1 MESPQRRA
9 ATCFSLSMYDSL
21 LQRLNELVPLNVDQQ
36 KQLCQLVQVSD
47 HPKDD
52 VLVEKGE
59 VCDRLYFVVAGVLRS
74 ATDYEDKE
82 VTRWLCF
89 ADHFATAYFSFT
101 YRQPSEDTICALT
114 DVKLLSISYHSL
126 QYLIAQD
133 TIWVDLNRRLLEH
146 YYTILLERVMSFQ
159 TQSTAERYERLL
171 DEQPTI
177 EDEVPLGCIA
187 SYLGMTQETLSRIR
201 RRRKGRS

>member
-1 MESPQRRA
+1 
-9 ATCFSLSMYDSL
+9 MYEPL
-21 LQRLNELVPLNVDQQ
+21 LQRLNELVPLSAGQQ
-36 KQLCQLVQVSD
+36 QQLCQLVQVSE

-52 VLVEKGE
+52 VLVGKGE
-59 VCDRLYFVVAGVLRS
+59 VCDRLYFVIDGVLR
-74 ATDYEDKE
+74 AFTDCEDKE

-89 ADHFATAYFSFT
+89 ADHFATSYFSFT
-101 YRQPSEDTICALT
+101 YRQPSEDAICALT
-114 DVKLLSISYHSL
+114 DAKLLSITYHSL

-133 TIWVDLNRRLLEH
+133 AVWVDLNRRLLEH

-159 TQSTAERYERLL
+159 TQSTAERYQRLL
-171 DEQPTI
+171 AEHPTI

-201 RRRKGRS
+201 RRRKGRG

>member
-1 MESPQRRA
+1 
-9 ATCFSLSMYDSL
+9 MYDPL
-21 LQRLNELVPLNVDQQ
+21 LRRLNELVPLNVDQQ
-36 KQLCQLVQVSD
+36 KQLCQLIQVSE

-52 VLVEKGE
+52 VLVEKGA
-59 VCDRLYFVVAGVLRS
+59 VCDRIYFVLVGVLRS
-74 ATDYEDKE
+74 FTDYEEKE

-89 ADHFATAYFSFT
+89 PDHFATSYFSFT
-101 YRQPSEDTICALT
+101 YRHPSDDAICALT
-114 DVKLLSISYHSL
+114 DVKLLSISYKSL
-126 QYLIAQD
+126 QHLTAQD
-133 TIWVDLNRRLLEH
+133 TVWVDLNRRLLEH

-171 DEQPTI
+171 TEHPTI

-201 RRRKGRS
+201 RRRKGRSP

>member
-1 MESPQRRA
+1 
-9 ATCFSLSMYDSL
+9 MYDPL
-21 LQRLNELVPLNVDQQ
+21 LRRLQELVPLNVDQQ
-36 KQLCQLVQVSD
+36 TQLCQLVQVSK

-52 VLVEKGE
+52 TLVEKGA
-59 VCDRLYFVVAGVLRS
+59 VCDRIYFVLEGVLRS
-74 ATDYEDKE
+74 FTDCEDKE

-89 ADHFATAYFSFT
+89 PDHFATAYFSFT
-101 YRQPSEDTICALT
+101 YRQPSEDAICALT
-114 DVKLLSISYHSL
+114 DAKLLSLSYKSL
-126 QYLIAQD
+126 QYLTAQD
-133 TIWVDLNRRLLEH
+133 TVWVDLNRRLLEH

-171 DEQPTI
+171 AEHPTI
-177 EDEVPLGCIA
+177 AAEVPLGCIA